1 MNTGYGAAVLYGYS
15 NAYVKAIES
24 KLISK
29 AAMQGI
35 SNASDIHSILSIL
48 INTEYKKSLEDF
60 GGMDI
65 TTEMIDFALSKNL
78 GESINRL
85 SDITPLLKKKV
96 MISYIAKWD
105 LYNIKLSLEAKDRVQ
120 KPDTIS
126 KYLIN
131 TNFYNS
137 AFIRQ
142 AMEESANVE
151 DLLIKYTVNSPY
163 KRILQRGIET
173 YKKSHSI
180 LEVNIELDKA
190 YYENIGRMLFELG
203 NEEHS
208 IYMIIRNEI
217 EMKNIMSLLRAK
229 RGGLSFE
236 RIKPFLISRGFSD
249 ENSLMSAF
257 ESSKDIDELVQQ
269 ISRFDLKPALEDYK
283 KTGNLL
289 YFEIKMRKEIFEMSN
304 KSLRHSVLC
313 FGTIFEYMYQKEI
326 EVSML
331 RLIVKAV
338 QYNLNKTELSAMLV

>member
-29 AAMQGI
+29 ATMQGI
-35 SNASDIHSILSIL
+35 GNAGDMHSILSIL
-48 INTEYKKSLEDF
+48 INTEYKKNLEDF

-85 SDITPLLKKKV
+85 SDITPLLKKKTMV
-96 MISYIAKWD
+96 SYIAKWD
-105 LYNIKLSLEAKDRVQ
+105 LYNIKLSLEAKDRAQ
-120 KPDTIS
+120 RADTIS

-142 AMEESANVE
+142 AMDESANVE
-151 DLLIKYTVNSPY
+151 DLLAKYAMNSPY
-163 KRILQRGIET
+163 KQILQSGIEA
-173 YKKSHSI
+173 YKKNRNI

-190 YYENIGRMLFELG
+190 YYESIGRMLFELG
-203 NEEHS
+203 NEDRS
-208 IYMIIRNEI
+208 VYMIIRNEI
-217 EMKNIMSLLRAK
+217 EMRNIMSLLRAK
-229 RGGLSFE
+229 RGGISFA

-249 ENSLMSAF
+249 ESTLAGIF
-257 ESSKDIDELVQQ
+257 ESSKDTRELAQQ
-269 ISRFDLKPALEDYK
+269 ISRFDLKPVLEAYE

-338 QYNLNKTELSAMLV
+338 QYNLNKAELSAMLV